1 MELNKEPLS
10 FILFSPKKVLL
21 MHTELFV
28 RRMIKMLVIRTYTN
42 WFK

>member
-1 MELNKEPLS
+1 
-10 FILFSPKKVLL
+10 